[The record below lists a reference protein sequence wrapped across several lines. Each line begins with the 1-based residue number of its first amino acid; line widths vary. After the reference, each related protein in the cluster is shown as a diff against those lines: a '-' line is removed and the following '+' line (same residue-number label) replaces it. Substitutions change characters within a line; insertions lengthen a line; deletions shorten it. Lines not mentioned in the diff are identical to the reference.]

1 MANGKTFEPK
11 GKYSSPSMQS
21 TITLNS
27 EQAIRLFR
35 RCFETASHSLF
46 VIDVVSRALAAGTN
60 DKEYS
65 KVDATV
71 STMLTDM
78 ESLIANEA
86 SRIEALLKAH
96 GFENWK
102 PDYSQPTPFSFKIAS
117 PVILRFAQILLEFDK
132 MIARIDTAWLAQLI
146 DTKKCQELHKEKL
159 HWAMRQVRKLQAL
172 STAAIK
178 RGRKVKLD
186 PSLLDELEQKSAANA
201 EQMERDDDGQGDEK
215 LEHSEAG
222 AGADVVPSER
232 QVATA

>member
-1 MANGKTFEPK
+1 MANGKTFEPQ
-11 GKYSSPSMQS
+11 GKYSSPSLQS
-21 TITLNS
+21 TLTLNS

-46 VIDVVSRALAAGTN
+46 VIDVVSRALAAGAN

-71 STMLTDM
+71 SKMLTDM
-78 ESLIANEA
+78 ETLIANES

-96 GFENWK
+96 GFENQV
-102 PDYSQPTPFSFKIAS
+102 PGYTQPTAFPFKIAS

-132 MIARIDTAWLAQLI
+132 MIARIDTAWLGQLI

-172 STAAIK
+172 STSAIK
-178 RGRKVKLD
+178 RGRQVKLD
-186 PSLLDELEQKSAANA
+186 PSLLNDLEQKSAANA
-201 EQMERDDDGQGDEK
+201 ANMERDEDGHGEDNFSQSD
-215 LEHSEAG
+215 
-222 AGADVVPSER
+222 AGADDLQGER